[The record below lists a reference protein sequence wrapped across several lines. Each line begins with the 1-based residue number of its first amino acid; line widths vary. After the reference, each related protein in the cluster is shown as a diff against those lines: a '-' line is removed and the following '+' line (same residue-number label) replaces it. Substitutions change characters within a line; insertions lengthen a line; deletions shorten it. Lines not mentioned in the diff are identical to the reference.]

1 MLCVASQCSRVLL
14 QDVLSCANF
23 KSWYL
28 SNYFTSTAIDIN
40 HTSLSSE
47 QVCYVFIC
55 GNLVYD
61 RPSSSA
67 CPVHQNSSPHILWS
81 QDCETIFTTHAF
93 TQFYSKLKNYL
104 LLKKFL
110 FFGYILN
117 KPYNWT
123 FKQFYATTMTGVM
136 HEHFFLSKV
145 HAEDLGQS
153 GVRNRKPS
161 WSGLSSHMEKLEDIG
176 SSTHPQRC

>member
-14 QDVLSCANF
+14 SCANF

-28 SNYFTSTAIDIN
+28 CNYFTSTAIDIN

-47 QVCYVFIC
+47 QVRYVFIC

-67 CPVHQNSSPHILWS
+67 CPVHQNISPHILWS

-104 LLKKFL
+104 LFKKL
-110 FFGYILN
+110 FFSHT
-117 KPYNWT
+117 NWT
-123 FKQFYATTMTGVM
+123 FKQFYATIMTGVM
-136 HEHFFLSKV
+136 YEHFFSSKV
-145 HAEDLGQS
+145 HAEDSGQS

-161 WSGLSSHMEKLEDIG
+161 WSGLCSCLYFYSSLYF
-176 SSTHPQRC
+176 TCLNL